1 MTSYTDVSMGDTA
14 ARLPHLCRFS
24 ARNFNLNLIMTKQ
37 VFELRDIL

>member
-14 ARLPHLCRFS
+14 ARPPHLCHFS

-37 VFELRDIL
+37 VFQLRDIL